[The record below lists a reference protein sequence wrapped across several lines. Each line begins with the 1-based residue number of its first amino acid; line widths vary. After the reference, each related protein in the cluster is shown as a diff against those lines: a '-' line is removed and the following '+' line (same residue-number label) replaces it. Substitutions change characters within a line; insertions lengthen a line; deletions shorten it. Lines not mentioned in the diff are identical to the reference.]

1 MATPV
6 RNEDDM
12 SNDMKVATGTSVA
25 AKAIGAIA
33 LAAMLVLASSIRS
46 EAAPIALTYSNPGT
60 SSQTFDFGD
69 YLFTLTF
76 DNVHAGS
83 FDVTVNDLVQT
94 PTALESR
101 FGAFPGYVCVP
112 FANGGTDCVDFEVT
126 APDPNQDPD
135 APNTWSGFFDITVA
149 WFEPTDGT
157 FSNAPGNRIRLLHNR
172 GDVQGNGFDTDI
184 TVNGTYVGCLECTAA
199 FSLDDPAIGGRDDNF
214 QSFTV
219 VQAPVPEP
227 ATMLLLG
234 SGLIGAIQQRRRRL
248 KSLSSS
254 ARTPRA

>member
-1 MATPV
+1 
-6 RNEDDM
+6 M
-12 SNDMKVATGTSVA
+12 SNDVKP
-25 AKAIGAIA
+25 AKASSFAPKLIGAIA
-33 LAAMLVLASSIRS
+33 LAMALVLAGSIRS
-46 EAAPIALTYSNPGT
+46 EALPITLTYSNPGT

-69 YLFTLTF
+69 YLFSLSF
-76 DNVHAGS
+76 DNVHSGS
-83 FDVTVNDLVQT
+83 FDVTVSDIVQT

-101 FGAFPGYVCVP
+101 FGAFPGYLCVP

-126 APDPNQDPD
+126 APQPNDDPD
-135 APNTWSGFFDITVA
+135 ALNTWSGFFDITVA

-172 GDVQGNGFDTDI
+172 GDVEGNGFDTDV
-184 TVNGTYVGCLECTAA
+184 TVEGSYFSGCEICTLA
-199 FSLDDPAIGGRDDNF
+199 FDDDPAIGGRDDNF

-219 VQAPVPEP
+219 VQAPTAVPEP

-234 SGLIGAIQQRRRRL
+234 SGLIGAIQRRRRQL

-254 ARTPRA
+254 AHTPRA